1 MSTFRRREERAGLE
15 IEQVRQALGVVAVA
29 EPHDVSDDG
38 DLSPF
43 EQDYALIRKAAN
55 LVIDEIGEDA
65 ATYAAERADLL
76 HGEGDALGA
85 AAWRRI
91 APVIEELQRKRRK
104 GKPTN

>member
-1 MSTFRRREERAGLE
+1 MARLKLVHA
-15 IEQVRQALGVVAVA
+15 
-29 EPHDVSDDG
+29 VSDDD

-43 EQDYALIRKAAN
+43 AQNYALIRKAVE

-65 ATYAAERADLL
+65 ATYAADRADLL
-76 HGEGDALGA
+76 QRQGDARGA

>member
-1 MSTFRRREERAGLE
+1 MARLKP
-15 IEQVRQALGVVAVA
+15 VQA
-29 EPHDVSDDG
+29 VSDDG

-43 EQDYALIRKAAN
+43 AQDYAQLSRAAN

-76 HGEGDALGA
+76 DREGDAPGA

-104 GKPTN
+104 GKLTT